1 MFEDRVTEKQL
12 DISLHE
18 PCDLRRLLASGEE
31 GEVVAHAVAE
41 VRKAGAFA
49 DDVSEAASRVS
60 TEPTTGE
67 GRSIY
72 RVRDSFILPVPAK
85 VP

>member
-1 MFEDRVTEKQL
+1 MFEDRVAEKQL

-18 PCDLRRLLASGEE
+18 PCDLRRLLARGEE
-31 GEVVAHAVAE
+31 GEVVAPAVAE
-41 VRKAGAFA
+41 VREARAFA
-49 DDVSEAASRVS
+49 DNVSEAASRVS
-60 TEPTTGE
+60 TEPTAGE

-72 RVRDSFILPVPAK
+72 WVRDSFVLPVPAE